1 MGEHEHGHTEI
12 AEHGHEHGHSCCDEH
27 GCHAHELTHEHGHGE
42 KTEKTEG
49 DLLGDGGIIKTIV
62 RKGDAEGG
70 KPPVGAEVR
79 VHYVGTLMDGE
90 KFDSSRDRPG
100 FFKFDIGRQRV
111 IKGWDVGVS
120 TMHKGEV
127 AILECRHDYA
137 YGAHGHPPTIP
148 GGATLKF
155 EVELFDWKEARKQ
168 KSDMSAAERVAEA
181 TTLKAKGTDAFKA
194 KKWADAQELYHDA
207 GEYVD
212 GEGGD
217 EARALLLSC
226 LLNQA
231 QCALAQS
238 EWAPAAA
245 ACTRARSRS
254 TARR

>member
-1 MGEHEHGHTEI
+1 MAGEHEHGHTEI

-27 GCHAHELTHEHGHGE
+27 GCHAHERELTHEHGHGE

-137 YGAHGHPPTIP
+137 YGKGGHPPKIP
-148 GGATLKF
+148 PLATLRF
-155 EVELFDWKEARKQ
+155 EVELFDW
-168 KSDMSAAERVAEA
+168 SLPSPPPPGAAGKP
-181 TTLKAKGTDAFKA
+181 KAKPGK
-194 KKWADAQELYHDA
+194 
-207 GEYVD
+207 
-212 GEGGD
+212 GGPG
-217 EARALLLSC
+217 L
-226 LLNQA
+226 
-231 QCALAQS
+231 
-238 EWAPAAA
+238 
-245 ACTRARSRS
+245 
-254 TARR
+254 